1 MSTDKSNSNS
11 HWLDELKWDENGLIP
26 AIAQD
31 EKTGKVV
38 MFAWMNRESLAMTI
52 DLGRAVYWSRSRAK
66 IWPKGEE
73 SGHVQKL
80 KSLRV
85 DCDKDVVLMS
95 IEQIGGIACHTGR
108 ESCFYFELDNSSDN
122 SNINSKHWQAVEPV
136 IKDPT
141 EISKLSTKE

>member
-1 MSTDKSNSNS
+1 MTTENY
-11 HWLDELKWDENGLIP
+11 LDALKWDKDGLIP

-31 EKTGKVV
+31 ENTGKVV
-38 MFAWMNRESLAMTI
+38 MFAWMNRESLALTI
-52 DLGRAVYWSRSRAK
+52 QLQRAVYWSRSRQK

-85 DCDKDVVLMS
+85 DCDKDVILMT

-108 ESCFYFELDNSSDN
+108 ESCFYFELQND
-122 SNINSKHWQAVEPV
+122 KTEQAHWQAVEPV
-136 IKDPT
+136 IKNPD
-141 EISKLSTKE
+141 EIYKK